1 MGTQTRATMPEEL
14 EFLAAIERSERGWS
28 QKRKRDGPGDGN
40 DDEEGEFEVEKIS
53 KKRKN
58 NGRLEYFVKWKGYA
72 TSENTWEPVEN
83 LETAQD
89 LVKRFE
95 EEERQ
100 KEDAKKGKKDDK
112 TDVKKPDAD
121 EALENPPKS
130 GYSKEGAQLEQ
141 ILGARKDPE
150 SGALEFM
157 VKWVDEETPTMELAS
172 NINRKN
178 PRDVIAFYEERLRF
192 EDPESEAAE
201 L

>member
-1 MGTQTRATMPEEL
+1 MGSRGSVTMGE
-14 EFLAAIERSERGWS
+14 
-28 QKRKRDGPGDGN
+28 KRKREGKEDDN
-40 DDEEGEFEVEKIS
+40 DDEAGEFEVEKIS

-178 PRDVIAFYEERLRF
+178 PQDVIAFYEERLRF

>member
-1 MGTQTRATMPEEL
+1 MGLRRETMPE
-14 EFLAAIERSERGWS
+14 
-28 QKRKRDGPGDGN
+28 KRKRDGPGDGN

-100 KEDAKKGKKDDK
+100 KEDAKKGKK
-112 TDVKKPDAD
+112 PDAD

-178 PRDVIAFYEERLRF
+178 PQDVIAFYEERLRF
-192 EDPESEAAE
+192 EDPEPEAAE
-201 L
+201 Q

>member
-1 MGTQTRATMPEEL
+1 MGTQTRATMPE
-14 EFLAAIERSERGWS
+14 
-28 QKRKRDGPGDGN
+28 KRKRDGPGDGN

-58 NGRLEYFVKWKGYA
+58 NGRLEYFVKWKEY
-72 TSENTWEPVEN
+72 
-83 LETAQD
+83 
-89 LVKRFE
+89 
-95 EEERQ
+95 
-100 KEDAKKGKKDDK
+100 AKKGKKDDK

-121 EALENPPKS
+121 EALENPPTS

-178 PRDVIAFYEERLRF
+178 PQDVIAFYEERLRF
-192 EDPESEAAE
+192 EDPEPEAAE
-201 L
+201 Q